1 MPISWNEIRD
11 RATAFA
17 RVAFLFALY
26 QQYTAAISANPPLR
40 RSINQRQY

>member
-17 RVAFLFALY
+17 RVAFLFSLY
-26 QQYTAAISANPPLR
+26 QQYTAELSANPLLR
-40 RSINQRQY
+40 RAINLRQD